1 MLLAQLGSYVPAD
14 ACALTPMRA
23 LFTRMGAADQL
34 CRGRSTFQNELT
46 EAAEALRGLGPRT
59 LLLFDELGRGT
70 STHDGA
76 AIAHATLDHLAARR
90 GVLCV
95 FVTHHP
101 AVAAL
106 ATARPAA
113 IRLCH
118 MASIQGG
125 GAPAS
130 TVAGAADA
138 ADAGALAGLRMQ
150 PLYRLAPGAGPGAF
164 ALRVSALAGIPT
176 GLLRT
181 AAAQAERLHE
191 QQQRRQ
197 HAAQQLRVAAAVVR
211 ACVDLA
217 CTNVGPEAVRLPV
230 LLRLQEDA
238 RVSLEQVLPHRAD
251 KVRL

>member
-14 ACALTPMRA
+14 ACTLTPMRA
-23 LFTRMGAADQL
+23 LYTRMGAADQL
-34 CRGRSTFQNELT
+34 CRGRSTLQNELT

-59 LLLFDELGRGT
+59 LLLLDELGRGT

-90 GVLCV
+90 GALCI

-130 TVAGAADA
+130 TVAGSVTAQS
-138 ADAGALAGLRMQ
+138 RS
-150 PLYRLAPGAGPGAF
+150 GAGEGCGSVVSNS
-164 ALRVSALAGIPT
+164 LRRRDLGQDLFTTTVGTSSPT
-176 GLLRT
+176 AT
-181 AAAQAERLHE
+181 
-191 QQQRRQ
+191 
-197 HAAQQLRVAAAVVR
+197 
-211 ACVDLA
+211 
-217 CTNVGPEAVRLPV
+217 
-230 LLRLQEDA
+230 
-238 RVSLEQVLPHRAD
+238 
-251 KVRL
+251 

>member
-59 LLLFDELGRGT
+59 LLLLDELGRGT

-118 MASIQGG
+118 MASIQGC

-130 TVAGAADA
+130 AVAGAADA
-138 ADAGALAGLRMQ
+138 ADADAADADARAGLRMQ

-238 RVSLEQVLPHRAD
+238 RVSLAGSSSPC
-251 KVRL
+251 

>member
-1 MLLAQLGSYVPAD
+1 MG
-14 ACALTPMRA
+14 
-23 LFTRMGAADQL
+23 GAAD
-34 CRGRSTFQNELT
+34 
-46 EAAEALRGLGPRT
+46 
-59 LLLFDELGRGT
+59 
-70 STHDGA
+70 
-76 AIAHATLDHLAARR
+76 
-90 GVLCV
+90 
-95 FVTHHP
+95 
-101 AVAAL
+101 
-106 ATARPAA
+106 
-113 IRLCH
+113 
-118 MASIQGG
+118 
-125 GAPAS
+125 
-130 TVAGAADA
+130 TVG
-138 ADAGALAGLRMQ
+138 AGALAGLRMQ

-238 RVSLEQVLPHRAD
+238 RVSLAGSPSPC
-251 KVRL
+251 